1 MWEFIDKFIYINLD
15 HRQDRRD
22 IMSKFFE
29 EGQIPLEKVVRFS
42 AIKRPSGALGC
53 VESHMEVL
61 NLAIRENW
69 KNILILEDD
78 LKWSKGFEEN
88 YKKLEELTKLSNWD
102 VILLTG
108 WYYEYNFPRIFKA
121 NNTGGYLVNE
131 AYRSKLLA
139 NRITSVHKLS
149 RGIGFDLKNSKYNAD
164 MYWNELMKVDKWYGL
179 NPCICYQ
186 VDGFSDIG
194 NRVIESSKVIG
205 VYDLKVKKE
214 VYRS

>member
-1 MWEFIDKFIYINLD
+1 MWEFIDKIIYINLD
-15 HRQDRRD
+15 HRDDRRV

-29 EGQIPLEKVVRFS
+29 EGQIPLEKVIRFS
-42 AIKRPSGALGC
+42 AIKRSSGALGC

-61 NLAIRENW
+61 NLANRENW

-78 LKWSKGFEEN
+78 LEWSEDFKGN
-88 YKKLEELTKLSNWD
+88 YKKLEDLVNLPDWD

-108 WYYEYNFPRIFKA
+108 WYYEHKFPRIFKA

-131 AYRSKLLA
+131 SYRNKLLE
-139 NRITSVHKLS
+139 NRKTSVHKLKY
-149 RGIGFDLKNSKYNAD
+149 GIGFDFKNLRFNAD
-164 MYWNELMKVDKWYGL
+164 NYWNELMKVDTWYGL
-179 NPCICYQ
+179 NPCIFHQ

-194 NRVIESSKVIG
+194 NRVIESSKIIG
-205 VYDLKVKKE
+205 IFDPKVKKE